1 MILSERICDGSI
13 PSTSTMKYS
22 IKQLIESY
30 SMECWLAFG
39 LRHHLNN
46 TTFKRDET
54 GILVSLD
61 IKFI

>member
-1 MILSERICDGSI
+1 
-13 PSTSTMKYS
+13 MKYS